1 MTIDKFILGGG
12 MPGIDKYAFK
22 LWEHLVEEGGH
33 DYILFQEK
41 YRESSEFQKFP
52 LEYFPT
58 LRELFG
64 MKVTSAYRHDGEV
77 CAASNGRLLN
87 KLKVRSY
94 YFRKDFIRAAYLSSR
109 NLDLVHYPTQLE
121 RPYRF
126 RNFRTVMTFHDAVPL
141 VMPETLDDRI
151 RAEMEEFIKRIQH
164 VDCFIAV
171 SQSTKD
177 DMIRYLDISDWRIHV
192 VHNGYDEG
200 YRMIPDSG
208 WVRDKYTGG
217 KPFVLFVGTLEP
229 RKNVPALIKAFH
241 LLNRKG
247 LRLVLAGNRG
257 WEMEEIDSLVE
268 TLKLG
273 ERVIF
278 TGYVPEEDLIA
289 LYNMAEAFVYPSF
302 YEGFGI
308 PLIEAMVCGA
318 PVITSNTSS
327 MPEVVGDAGLLI
339 DPNRVEDLKSK
350 LEMLLSEPALRSRMK
365 EAGLERARAFSWA
378 KSARETRAVYRKLVY
393 A

>member
-1 MTIDKFILGGG
+1 

-22 LWEHLVEEGGH
+22 LWEHLVADGGN
-33 DYILFQEK
+33 DYVLFQER
-41 YRESSEFQKFP
+41 YRESGEFQKFP
-52 LEYFPT
+52 MEYFPA
-58 LRELFG
+58 LRELLG
-64 MKVTSAYRHDGEV
+64 MSVTGAYRHDGEGR
-77 CAASNGRLLN
+77 AASNGRLIN
-87 KLKVRSY
+87 HLKARSY
-94 YFRKDFIRAAYLSSR
+94 YLRKDLIRAAYLSSR

-141 VMPETLDDRI
+141 IMPETLDDRI
-151 RAEMEEFIKRIQH
+151 RAEMEEFLKRIHH

-177 DMIRYLDISDWRIHV
+177 DMIRCLDIPDWKIHV
-192 VHNGYDEG
+192 VHNGYDKE
-200 YRMIPDSG
+200 YRLIPDSE

-217 KPFVLFVGTLEP
+217 KSFVLFVGTLEP
-229 RKNVPALIKAFH
+229 RKNVSALIKAFH
-241 LLNRKG
+241 RLNRKD

-257 WEMEEIDSLVE
+257 WAMEKIDGLVE

-273 ERVIF
+273 DRVIF
-278 TGYVPEEDLIA
+278 PGYVPEEDLIA
-289 LYNMAEAFVYPSF
+289 LYNTAEAFVYPSY

-339 DPNRVEDLKSK
+339 DPGDVEDLKSK
-350 LEMLLSEPALRSRMK
+350 IERVLSEPALRSRMK
-365 EAGLERARAFSWA
+365 EAGLERAQAFSWE
-378 KSARETRAVYRKLVY
+378 KSARETRAVYRRL
-393 A
+393 AG